1 VGSSAPTGWPNS
13 GQASLRHSHSWSGPP
28 SASLAGCPH
37 VGHRGGELTRLVVP
51 LAPAARFGDALL
63 VSELDVDAGSD
74 RLAALRASARGWHG
88 VQLAVI
94 GFIGL
99 CGVLQGGRPD
109 NPMWLQV
116 FAGVLA
122 LAALA
127 LACVATVLVALV
139 AWPLYGGRGPADD
152 AAALERDGRRLKRG
166 LVLTFAALAVLALG
180 TASGWWPQDDGGG
193 NLVAVEA
200 ANGERWCGTLSDA
213 GPGSVGV
220 SVGGGPVVVSLDDV
234 VAVGPVDSC

>member
-1 VGSSAPTGWPNS
+1 
-13 GQASLRHSHSWSGPP
+13 
-28 SASLAGCPH
+28 
-37 VGHRGGELTRLVVP
+37 
-51 LAPAARFGDALL
+51 

-122 LAALA
+122 LVALA

-139 AWPLYGGRGPADD
+139 AWPLYGGREPAEDG

-166 LVLTFAALAVLALG
+166 LVLTFAALAILALG
-180 TASGWWPQDDGGG
+180 TATGWWPQDEGGG
-193 NLVAVEA
+193 GGGELVAVEA

-213 GPGSVGV
+213 SPGSVGV
-220 SVGGGPVVVSLDDV
+220 SVDGDPIVVSLEDV